1 MAFKDLRDYLEA
13 LEKRGELK
21 RIKVE
26 VSPELEITEITDRVV
41 KAGGPTLF
49 FERVKGHQIPVVTNL
64 FGTWERTKFA
74 LNSLDIDARGEE
86 LAGLLQ
92 PELPTTLW
100 GKLKSLP
107 KLAEISSWAPRVVR
121 RAPCQEVVVENP
133 DLTWLP
139 ALKCWPKDGGRFIT
153 LPLVI
158 TKDPET
164 GKRNMGMYRM
174 QIFDATTTGMHW
186 HRHKDAAEHYRKAE
200 ARGEKLPVAVALG
213 ADPATIYAATAPLP
227 FGMDEFLLAGFLRR
241 EPVELVRCI
250 TQDLEVPANA
260 EIVLEGY
267 VEPGE
272 RRLEGPFGDHTGF
285 YSPAD
290 YYPVFHV
297 TCITH
302 RRDPIYP
309 ATIVGKPIMEDAF
322 LAKATERLF
331 LPLLRL
337 QLPEIVDMCLPVEGV
352 AHNCVIVSIRKRY
365 PGQAKKVMHAL
376 WGLGQMSFTKL
387 IVVVDEEVNVHD
399 PREVWW
405 RVFSNVDPRR
415 DLLLSE
421 GPLDE
426 LDHSAPCPAYGA
438 KLGIDATR
446 KGPEEGHPRP
456 WPEEI
461 EMSPEIKALVDR
473 KWKEYGF

>member
-1 MAFKDLRDYLEA
+1 MGFKGLRDYLEA
-13 LEKRGELK
+13 LEKRGEL
-21 RIKVE
+21 RRVKVE
-26 VSPELEITEITDRVV
+26 VDPELEITEITDRVV
-41 KAGGPTLF
+41 KTGGPALF
-49 FERVKGHQIPVVTNL
+49 FERVKGYQVPVVTNL
-64 FGTWERTKFA
+64 FGTWERTRWA
-74 LNSLDIDARGEE
+74 LGAPDIDARAEE
-86 LAGLLQ
+86 LASILQ
-92 PELPTTLW
+92 PEIPSSW
-100 GKLKSLP
+100 WDKLKTLP
-107 KLAEISSWAPRVVR
+107 RLAEISSWTPRLVQ
-121 RAPCQEVVVENP
+121 RAPCQEVVSESL

-139 ALKCWPKDGGRFIT
+139 ALKCWPGDAGRFIT

-200 ARGEKLPVAVALG
+200 AKGQKLPVAVALG

-227 FGMDEFLLAGFLRR
+227 FGLDEFLLAGFLRR
-241 EPVELVRCI
+241 EPVELVRCL

-290 YYPVFHV
+290 HYPVFHLTAV
-297 TCITH
+297 TH
-302 RRDPIYP
+302 RQDPIYP
-309 ATIVGKPIMEDAF
+309 ATIVGKPPMEDAF

-352 AHNCVIVSIRKRY
+352 VHNCVIVSIHKRY
-365 PGQAKKVMHAL
+365 PGQAKKVIHAL
-376 WGLGQMSFTKL
+376 WGLGQIAFTKVV
-387 IVVVDEEVNVHD
+387 VVVDMDVDLRD

-426 LDHSAPCPAYGA
+426 LDHSSPRPAYGA

-461 EMSPEIKALVDR
+461 VMTAEIKALVDR
-473 KWKEYGF
+473 KWKEYGI

>member
-13 LEKRGELK
+13 LDKRGELK
-21 RIKVE
+21 RIRVE
-26 VSPELEITEITDRVV
+26 VSPDLEITEITDRMV

-74 LNSLDIDARGEE
+74 LNSPDIDARGEE
-86 LAGLLQ
+86 LASLLQ
-92 PELPTTLW
+92 PDLPTTLW
-100 GKLKSLP
+100 DKLKSLP
-107 KLAEISSWAPRVVR
+107 KLAEISSWAPRLVR

-200 ARGEKLPVAVALG
+200 ARGERLPVAVALG
-213 ADPATIYAATAPLP
+213 TDPATIYAATAPLP

-241 EPVELVRCI
+241 EPVELVRCV

-302 RRDPIYP
+302 RRNPIYP

-352 AHNCVIVSIRKRY
+352 VHNCLVVSIRKRY

-376 WGLGQMSFTKL
+376 WGLGQIAFTKL

-426 LDHSAPCPAYGA
+426 LDHSSPRPAYGA

-461 EMSPEIKALVDR
+461 AMSPEIKALVDR